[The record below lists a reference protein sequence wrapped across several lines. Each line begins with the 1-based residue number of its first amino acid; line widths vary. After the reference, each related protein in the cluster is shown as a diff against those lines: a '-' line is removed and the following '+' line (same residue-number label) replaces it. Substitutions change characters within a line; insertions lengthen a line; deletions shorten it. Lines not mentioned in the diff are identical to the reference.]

1 MVRLAADIEGDGFLD
16 SVSTIWCLGIEDI
29 DTGEYVEYAAHTPA
43 PLSLEDGF
51 RRLQEADVFGFHN
64 GIGYDLP
71 AIAKVHGVVLP
82 REKLRDTMVLSRL
95 IDPELQGHSIEDW
108 GERLGE
114 PKGSHDDFTCYSAE
128 MSTYMRRD
136 VSICARLMK
145 KFLAVIDTWGATP
158 LDHLG
163 DYSPFYVWLEHET
176 AHWIARQMD
185 YGFAF
190 DVRAAQELASTFDAE
205 LMEMRHRIQREICA
219 TWWKPGKTKVS
230 KVNNAKFGYTEGV
243 PYTSVTQVEFN
254 PGSGQQIA
262 DYLKKK
268 YGWKPKAFTDS
279 GLPKVDEDVLR
290 ELGWP
295 ETTLLA
301 DYAKLEKKWA
311 QIAGPQKQKKDGT
324 KKGGGWLFHVKPTG
338 RIHGY
343 VNSNGAVTGRMS
355 HSNPNSANI
364 DKDHR
369 LRALY
374 ITSPGKVLVGCDADG
389 LELRMLAHFLHPY
402 DQGAYAFAVVQG
414 KKEDGTDAHTRTQK
428 IVGLFSRDSAKTY
441 IYALLYGAGDAKLGL
456 TIVQDALSKQQPV
469 PKGAHTKIGKDSR
482 ARIFD
487 QFTGYGQLVK
497 AVKKRA
503 KLQGWIKGLDGRRVK
518 IRKEYSAL
526 NTLLQG
532 AGAIVMKYSLVLA
545 ARQCERLHGPHG
557 IKWGLVANVHDEAQN
572 ETNPDIAQSV
582 GEIWAD
588 SIKQAGINL
597 NLRCPLAGSYAIGA
611 NWSETH

>member
-1 MVRLAADIEGDGFLD
+1 MIRLAADIEGNGFLD
-16 SVSTIWCLGIEDI
+16 SVDKIWCLGIEDI

-64 GIGYDLP
+64 GVGYDLP

-114 PKGSHDDFTCYSAE
+114 PKGSHDDFTCYSPE
-128 MSTYMRRD
+128 MSRYMRRD

-145 KFLAVIDTWGATP
+145 KFLAVIDTWGPTP

-163 DYSPFYVWLEHET
+163 TYSPFYVWLEHET

-190 DVRAAQELASTFDAE
+190 DVRGAQELASTFDAE

-219 TWWKPGKTKVS
+219 TWFKPGKTKVS
-230 KVNNAKFGYTEGV
+230 KVNNAKFGYTAGV
-243 PYTSVTQVEFN
+243 PYTPVTQVEFN

-268 YGWKPKAFTDS
+268 YNWKPKAFTES

-295 ETTLLA
+295 ETVLLA
-301 DYAKLEKKWA
+301 DYAKLEKKWG
-311 QIAGPQKQKKDGT
+311 QIASPPKQKKDGT
-324 KKGGGWLFHVKPTG
+324 KKGGGWMFHVKPTA

-343 VNSNGAVTGRMS
+343 VNSNGAVTGRMT

-364 DKDHR
+364 DKDER

-374 ITSPGKVLVGCDADG
+374 IASPGKVLVGCDADG
-389 LELRMLAHFLHPY
+389 LELRMLGHYLAMY
-402 DQGAYAFAVVQG
+402 DGGEYARAVVHG
-414 KKEDGTDAHTRTQK
+414 KKEDETDAHSRTRK
-428 IVGLFSRDSAKTY
+428 IVQLFLRDSAKTF
-441 IYALLYGAGDAKLGL
+441 IYAMIYGGGDPKLGL
-456 TIVQDALSKQQPV
+456 IIKQDAAAAEQPIPGGSQKALGV
-469 PKGAHTKIGKDSR
+469 AAR

-487 QFTGYGQLVK
+487 QFTGYSQLVK

-532 AGAIVMKYSLVLA
+532 AGALVMKLALVLTA
-545 ARQCERLHGPHG
+545 QDLSALFGPHG
-557 IKWGLVANVHDEAQN
+557 QRWGLVANVHDEWQI
-572 ETNPDIAQSV
+572 ECDPDIAEAV
-582 GEIWAD
+582 GEISRA
-588 SIKQAGINL
+588 SITKAGEL
-597 NLRCPLAGSYAIGA
+597 FQLRCPLAGSYAIGA